1 MTDKEWIELCNE
13 RHTKTVD
20 FDYRNCTRDEAIAAL
35 DLLEEAHSIAF
46 SSSYENDNETTH
58 FFEELIKVKNGYIDV
73 LDSIIK
79 PLRIPYRKA
88 MKKIRKNMKMFFREM
103 PYKKTRLPRKLKKK
117 YKKLG
122 IYEQWKEENL

>member
-13 RHTKTVD
+13 HHIKVVD

-35 DLLEEAHSIAF
+35 NLLEEAQAIAF
-46 SSSYENDNETTH
+46 SNSYENANEITH
-58 FFEELIKVKNGYIDV
+58 FFEELIKVRNGYIDV
-73 LDSIIK
+73 VNSIIN
-79 PLRIPYRKA
+79 PLRIPCRKA
-88 MKKIRKNMKMFFREM
+88 MKRIYKNMKSFFREI

-122 IYEQWKEENL
+122 IYDQWKEENL